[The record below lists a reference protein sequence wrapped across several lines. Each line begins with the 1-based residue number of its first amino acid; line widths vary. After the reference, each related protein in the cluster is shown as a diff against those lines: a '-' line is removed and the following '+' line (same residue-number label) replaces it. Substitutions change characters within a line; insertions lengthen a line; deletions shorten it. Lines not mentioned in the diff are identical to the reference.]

1 MDKDDKEL
9 NRVAK
14 AARRAGGC
22 CGYASD
28 SPGCPRSFMHA
39 QARSFRARAA
49 PGCGRAVC
57 WNNTPLRWYKAQ
69 RHGPGRRCCQ
79 SVSTSPPPPNATPVY
94 SPINHSHALKSLSHS
109 QHVSLCLPDCCRRR
123 VYSHGPCRWVRCHL
137 LSIAHRTPV
146 TNLLLR
152 LTEPMA
158 AAAALCL

>member
-28 SPGCPRSFMHA
+28 SPGRPRSFMPA

-57 WNNTPLRWYKAQ
+57 WNNTPLRWYKAWEAWS
-69 RHGPGRRCCQ
+69 GSTVL
-79 SVSTSPPPPNATPVY
+79 SVSTSSPPPNATPVY
-94 SPINHSHALKSLSHS
+94 SPINHSHALQSLCHS
-109 QHVSLCLPDCCRRR
+109 LHVSLCLPDCCRRR
-123 VYSHGPCRWVRCHL
+123 VHSYGPCRWVRCNL
-137 LSIAHRTPV
+137 LSIAHRSPV

-152 LTEPMA
+152 HTGPMVA
-158 AAAALCL
+158 AAASCL